1 MTPPLVLLHAFPLDS
16 RLFDPVRTQLADRV
30 WLLSPDLRGFGTAA
44 ALTNPPPAPDLEL
57 LADDVHALLDA
68 EGIARAIVGG
78 VSMGG
83 YVALAFLRKYPDR
96 VAGLVLADT
105 RSGADDEAALD
116 RRNSAATRAD
126 RGEIAAGADAIAPL
140 IAEDTAGEV
149 RDELARIAAG
159 VPASTIGWAQRAM
172 AARPDSSEVLA
183 ATQVPVLVVVGE
195 LDAITPPEVAR
206 QMAALAP
213 EAELVELPGVGHL
226 TPAEDP
232 VGFADALSGWLA
244 RRF

>member
-1 MTPPLVLLHAFPLDS
+1 VTPPLVLLHAFPLDS

-140 IAEDTAGEV
+140 IADGTATPV

>member
-1 MTPPLVLLHAFPLDS
+1 M
-16 RLFDPVRTQLADRV
+16 
-30 WLLSPDLRGFGTAA
+30 
-44 ALTNPPPAPDLEL
+44 
-57 LADDVHALLDA
+57 
-68 EGIARAIVGG
+68 
-78 VSMGG
+78 
-83 YVALAFLRKYPDR
+83 
-96 VAGLVLADT
+96 
-105 RSGADDEAALD
+105 D
-116 RRNSAATRAD
+116 RRNSAAARAD
-126 RGEIAAGADAIAPL
+126 RGEIAAGADAVTPL
-140 IAEDTAGEV
+140 IADGTATPV

-159 VPASTIGWAQRAM
+159 VPAPTIGWAQRAM

-206 QMAALAP
+206 QMAALAS